1 MTCGERGARGPVGGP
16 GFRAMPA
23 AGFGRL
29 RTWRG
34 TLVLLWVLVLPTV
47 LRVPDAQAQDRPRS
61 NLGTGFV
68 VTSLGHVVTAHH
80 VIRDRAQVLVGPIQ
94 GKRWA
99 VAKVLHVD
107 PARDLALLEARVARE
122 PLPVADWSQVPVG
135 LEAIVIGYPQ
145 PRLTGLEKKITQGI
159 VNGEIASRSA
169 PPSFQLSAEIH
180 QGNSGGPVLAPD
192 GSVIGVVQRKL
203 NALAVA
209 EKTRDLPQNV
219 NYALRSDELKRFLD
233 EAGVSVPI
241 RAPDLSADPRPFRL
255 YRRVESSILA
265 VIGRDPAQGPGRE
278 AGLTQEELRTDSRPD
293 RPQEQ

>member
-1 MTCGERGARGPVGGP
+1 MTRRDRGARSARGL
-16 GFRAMPA
+16 RAILV
-23 AGFGRL
+23 AGL
-29 RTWRG
+29 RHVHGWSG
-34 TLVLLWVLVLPTV
+34 STLLLWLLVLPV
-47 LRVPDAQAQDRPRS
+47 GPAVVDAQAQDRPRS
-61 NLGTGFV
+61 SVGTGFV
-68 VTSLGHVVTAHH
+68 VTSVGHVVTAHH

-122 PLPVADWSQVPVG
+122 PLAVADWSQVPVG
-135 LEAIVIGYPQ
+135 LEAVVIGYPQ

-233 EAGVSVPI
+233 EAGVSVPL
-241 RAPDLSADPRPFRL
+241 RAPDLAADPRPFRL

-265 VIGRDPAQGPGRE
+265 VIGRDPAQGQGRE
-278 AGLTQEELRTDSRPD
+278 GGPTQDELRPDPRPE
-293 RPQEQ
+293 RSQEP

>member
-1 MTCGERGARGPVGGP
+1 MTLPDRTTRSPGGAHGRGAVLFAGPRRARGLCGS
-16 GFRAMPA
+16 A
-23 AGFGRL
+23 L
-29 RTWRG
+29 
-34 TLVLLWVLVLPTV
+34 LLWLLVLPFG

-61 NLGTGFV
+61 SVGTGFV

-80 VIRDRAQVLVGPIQ
+80 VIRDRGQVLVGPVQ

-122 PLPVADWSQVPVG
+122 PLTVADWGQVPVG

-192 GSVIGVVQRKL
+192 GSVIGVVQRKM

-233 EAGVSVPI
+233 DAGVPVPV
-241 RAPDLSADPRPFRL
+241 RAPDLSVDPRPFRL
-255 YRRVESSILA
+255 YRRVESSIVA
-265 VIGRDPAQGPGRE
+265 VIGRDPAQGQGRE
-278 AGLTQEELRTDSRPD
+278 GGLTQEELRTDSRPD
-293 RPQEQ
+293 RPQEP